1 MTTRLLIAAFG
12 VASAALPKD
21 NSPIT
26 AIFDVFYIPR
36 GW

>member
-1 MTTRLLIAAFG
+1 MTTRLLIAASG
-12 VASAALPKD
+12 LAAAALPKD

-26 AIFDVFYIPR
+26 ATFDVFGIPR